1 MSSYNQKDYF
11 LSGKSSMTLGK
22 RRPRVAVV
30 DDDESI
36 LEICQIILESEDY
49 EVVTYTS
56 GKHLYQMDEPLPDVV
71 VLDVLL
77 AGEDGRDICMF
88 LKQRAET
95 SHIPVI
101 LFSAHAKAEIKDMM
115 PQGTQPDRFIAKPFE
130 IEELTQTVKD
140 LLSDASDPLK

>member
-1 MSSYNQKDYF
+1 MI
-11 LSGKSSMTLGK
+11 LGNK
-22 RRPRVAVV
+22 RPRVAVV

-56 GKHLYQMDEPLPDVV
+56 GKQLYQKVDPLPDVV

-77 AGEDGRDICMF
+77 AGEDGRDICIF
-88 LKQRAET
+88 LKQSPET
-95 SHIPVI
+95 KHIPII

-115 PQGTQPDRFIAKPFE
+115 PLGTQPDRFIAKPFE
-130 IEELTQTVKD
+130 IEEFTETVKE
-140 LLSDASDPLK
+140 LLGETTTSSE